1 MLALAS
7 VINFLIAMQLTYVKC
22 NVWTVDCNVLTT
34 QRMDPIV
41 FPDIAPAGHVHS
53 IVGSSKFKWV
63 HVVHY
68 LHTYLPFYLSTY
80 ISSLINIQ
88 NDYYSVTTF
97 HDELMKSK
105 CTSCNVKDDL
115 SNYWVPQLYVLK
127 QNDGK
132 FHYVDM
138 DFHVY
143 YKLINDKGQTG
154 GPNGIIPGEFSAF
167 PKEFR
172 MLAGKKYF
180 VKVIHRS
187 ISRNFS
193 KYGRSN

>member
-1 MLALAS
+1 
-7 VINFLIAMQLTYVKC
+7 
-22 NVWTVDCNVLTT
+22 
-34 QRMDPIV
+34 
-41 FPDIAPAGHVHS
+41 
-53 IVGSSKFKWV
+53 
-63 HVVHY
+63 
-68 LHTYLPFYLSTY
+68 
-80 ISSLINIQ
+80 
-88 NDYYSVTTF
+88 
-97 HDELMKSK
+97 MKSK

-180 VKVIHRS
+180 VKVVKVIHRS

-193 KYGRSN
+193 KYGRSK

>member
-1 MLALAS
+1 MVSNL
-7 VINFLIAMQLTYVKC
+7 
-22 NVWTVDCNVLTT
+22 D
-34 QRMDPIV
+34 
-41 FPDIAPAGHVHS
+41 
-53 IVGSSKFKWV
+53 
-63 HVVHY
+63 Y

-143 YKLINDKGQTG
+143 YKLINDMGQTG
-154 GPNGIIPGEFSAF
+154 PVNNHLVPGEIVAF
-167 PKEFR
+167 PPGFK
-172 MLAGKKYF
+172 MLAGKASYIDLS
-180 VKVIHRS
+180 VRGQAS
-187 ISRNFS
+187 TWSAANLGPSRFA
-193 KYGRSN
+193 